1 MPRGLRD
8 LPDYDQAAEVR
19 QLAILQ
25 EIIHD
30 ILFGSPPD
38 ESGDKLLPEIR
49 KRIRS
54 LATDDEISILAK

>member
-1 MPRGLRD
+1 MPRGIRD
-8 LPDYDQAAEVR
+8 LPDYDRAEEAR
-19 QLAILQ
+19 QRAILQ

-38 ESGDKLLPEIR
+38 ESRNELPLGIR

-54 LATDDEISILAK
+54 LATDDEISILTK